1 MAQSVGFIGLGIMGQ
16 GMARNLLKSGFS
28 VTVYNRT
35 RARSEELAADG
46 AAIAETPADAARG
59 KDFVITML
67 SDPAA
72 VKSVVEGERGLAA
85 GLGAG
90 ATLIDCS
97 TVDTET
103 SAMLLQLAKSKGA
116 DFLDSPVTGSKLGA
130 EAGELVLLLGGEAA
144 VLEQARGVLEAMS
157 KRIIHAGP
165 SGSGTLLKLC
175 FNLMVSHTAVA
186 LSESLVLGAK
196 GGLNPETIV
205 DALMAGALASYF
217 IDWKGKCMITRDF
230 ATNFS
235 TKLML
240 KDTKLIASTAQSLGF
255 DLPTTD
261 AVRDKLQEAADSG
274 LAEEDFCSVVKVYE
288 KAAGVEVR
296 SK

>member
-1 MAQSVGFIGLGIMGQ
+1 MAQSVGFIGLGIMGR
-16 GMARNLLKSGFS
+16 GMARNLIKSGFS

-46 AAIAETPADAARG
+46 AIIAETPADAVRG

-72 VKSVVEGERGLAA
+72 VQAVIEGEHGLAA

-90 ATLIDCS
+90 TVLIDCS
-97 TVDTET
+97 TVDPET
-103 SAMLLQLAKSKGA
+103 SAMLLQLARSKGA
-116 DFLDSPVTGSKLGA
+116 AFLDSPVTGSKLGA
-130 EAGELVLLLGGEAA
+130 EAGELVLLLGGEAD
-144 VLEQARGVLEAMS
+144 VLEKARGVLEAMS
-157 KRIIHAGP
+157 KKIIHAGP

-175 FNLMVSHTAVA
+175 FNLMVSSTAVA
-186 LSESLVLGAK
+186 LSESLVLGTK
-196 GGLNPETIV
+196 GGLNPQV
-205 DALMAGALASYF
+205 VADALMAGALSSYF
-217 IDWKGKCMITRDF
+217 IDWKSKSILSGDF
-230 ATNFS
+230 DTHFS

-240 KDTKLIASTAQSLGF
+240 KDTKLITSTAQSLGF
-255 DLPTTD
+255 DLPTTS

-288 KAAGVEVR
+288 KAAGVEAR